1 VAKAFKKIEIVGI
14 SKKSMS
20 DAVDNAIAKAQET
33 VRHLAWFEVDEMRGS
48 IEDDKVAEYQV
59 TVKIGFKLD

>member
-1 VAKAFKKIEIVGI
+1 MAKAFKKIEIVGI

-20 DAVDNAIAKAQET
+20 DAVDNAVAKAQET

-48 IEDDKVAEYQV
+48 IEDGKVAEYQV